1 MPGKY
6 IRLLKQIALDRIL
19 DAKTAGVL
27 LNAHVVQTD
36 GGPGSGNGGHK
47 GRPGKVGGSGK
58 GGGKQYRG
66 GRGDIKYVGSRE
78 DWLNGL
84 AGEKQ
89 HEAQRWKKQM
99 RQHYSNG
106 AEKEKSVEQCIM
118 EDRHT
123 GSEKV
128 RTKLLNYMAEARGW
142 DEHAGKLID
151 ENLTDD
157 EKRLV
162 EQLGYKYGLQF
173 VGNVGLPD
181 DNETSAWDKE
191 DLEFW
196 QDMKSKAM
204 DGPTSGVEPPD
215 ELQYSAGLKE
225 GPKPAGT
232 VWSAGNL
239 KNEDK
244 LDTAEFGVEHALGRY
259 VELSKVGSKEELDQI
274 EHDMF
279 ARIYEVERNYQIDR
293 GIKVYLKAKI
303 AEAGGLSYDTAT
315 REMYDRLEP
324 NEQALFQQALW
335 DAKRNNEDIL
345 ESLDYND
352 QRRRMEYF
360 AVINKALGGAD
371 LTAFVQKENADQFR
385 REQERRAQELQERL
399 RKEAERR
406 QEEERRR
413 QEAERQRAPAI
424 EKAKSA
430 LADDG
435 LVPAIN
441 AAQTVADVAKAI
453 SGTGMFGGDR
463 AADFSKIMHIGI
475 ARSCAI
481 AYSDTMQSYPFLVG
495 EIMPPTLRRLGANVI
510 AQCGMQNGEVTF
522 NTSYY
527 GEGNDTRLKLS
538 VMSSIDSNFHPQ
550 GATDYQ
556 SFAVHELGHAV
567 EGVMA
572 RKLRLKGK
580 LYAYDGTGSISYLL
594 RDRVFQ
600 KMGLGRYS
608 KKKVT
613 EHVSEYASY
622 DSNEWFAECFA
633 EARCSKDPRPMA
645 KAFMEELTAFIR
657 DNGFEGG
664 LNDRN

>member
-1 MPGKY
+1 MSKKGK
-6 IRLLKQIALDRIL
+6 IVAVFRKDNSALDTVVFAFRLLGLDKVI
-19 DAKTAGVL
+19 D
-27 LNAHVVQTD
+27 D
-36 GGPGSGNGGHK
+36 GGPGSGNWGHK

-99 RQHYSNG
+99 RQHYSIG

-118 EDRHT
+118 EDRHS
-123 GSEKV
+123 GSEKI

-225 GPKPAGT
+225 RPKPAGT

-239 KNEDK
+239 KNEDN

-303 AEAGGLSYDTAT
+303 AEAGGLSYDTFT
-315 REMYDRLEP
+315 KEMNDRLTP
-324 NEQALFQQALW
+324 LEQSTIQQVLW
-335 DAKRNNEDIL
+335 RAKRNNEDVL
-345 ESLDYND
+345 ESLDYDD
-352 QRRRMEYF
+352 QRPRMEAY
-360 AVINKALGGAD
+360 AVINKMLGGAD
-371 LTAFVQKENADQFR
+371 LTDFVRQKNADQFR
-385 REQERRAQELQERL
+385 KEQEQRAQEIRER
-399 RKEAERR
+399 AERKL
-406 QEEERRR
+406 EEERQR
-413 QEAERQRAPAI
+413 QEAERKRAPVI
-424 EKAKSA
+424 EKAKA
-430 LADDG
+430 AIKDDG
-435 LVPAIN
+435 LLPAIN
-441 AAQTVADVAKAI
+441 EAQTVADVAKAI
-453 SGTGMFGGDR
+453 SGAGMFTGDR
-463 AADFSKIMHIGI
+463 AADFGKITNLGI
-475 ARSCAI
+475 AKSCAT

-495 EIMPPTLRRLGANVI
+495 KIAPPTLETMGRDTI
-510 AQCGMQNGEVTF
+510 AACYMGSGQVTF

-527 GEGNDTRLKLS
+527 GMKDDSKLNDAVRRGIET
-538 VMSSIDSNFHPQ
+538 NFHPQ

-556 SFAVHELGHAV
+556 SFAIHELGHAI
-567 EGVMA
+567 ECVM
-572 RKLRLKGK
+572 LRELRTKGK
-580 LYAYDGTGSISYLL
+580 FYAVDGRDSISYKL
-594 RDRVFQ
+594 RERVFQ
-600 KMGLGRYS
+600 KMGLGRYTKEKTLAHIS
-608 KKKVT
+608 G
-613 EHVSEYASY
+613 YAAH